1 MADGFGNLIRS
12 ARNDLG
18 MTQQDLAMAVGLS
31 TKGVAKIEREDV
43 SPSLANF
50 LNIVRFLKIP
60 SLALA
65 AIFDD
70 HKNADR
76 RTLESEIAVAAAQ
89 LTEDG
94 QRLALA
100 QLGLLLEHFRRPD

>member
-12 ARNDLG
+12 ARNELG
-18 MTQQDLAMAVGLS
+18 MTQQDLATAVGLS
-31 TKGVAKIEREDV
+31 AKGLAKIEREDV

-50 LNIVRFLKIP
+50 LNIVRVLKIP
-60 SLALA
+60 SPALA

-70 HKNADR
+70 YKNADR
-76 RTLESEIAVAAAQ
+76 RTLESEIALAAAQ

-100 QLGLLLEHFRRPD
+100 QIGLLLEHFRSPD